1 MQVSVSSR
9 HIELA
14 GAVSDFARKKV
25 ENLGR
30 LFAGLTEIEIILDAA
45 DGGHVAELIAH
56 QKRGEKFVAESRA
69 TDMYEA
75 IAAVIEKMDHQL
87 RKKKQ
92 ILKKRRKRG
101 SKETSLPG
109 EAGAMVEESGE
120 IEEAEE
126 GTV

>member
-14 GAVSDFARKKV
+14 GAVSEFARKKV

-30 LFAGLTEIEIILDAA
+30 LFTGLTEIEIVLDAA

-56 QKRGEKFVAESRA
+56 QKRGKKFVAESKA

-87 RKKKQ
+87 RRKKQ
-92 ILKKRRKRG
+92 MLKKRRRKG
-101 SKETSLPG
+101 AKGVPLSG
-109 EAGAMVEESGE
+109 EAGAAVEEYGE
-120 IEEAEE
+120 IEEA
-126 GTV
+126 